1 MDEKTIKTQVKT
13 RYAAI
18 AQSGGSCCAPSGS
31 SQSSCCSPDS
41 VAVNPLIDYSS
52 LDLLPVE
59 GSDLGLGCGMPTRF
73 AALQPG
79 EVVLD
84 LGSGAGI
91 DVFLAAKAVGETGS
105 AIGVDMTEEM
115 IERAWQ
121 NARKHQIKNVDFRL
135 GEIEALPVDSSSVD
149 VVLSNCVIN
158 LAPNKQRVFAEIAR
172 VLKPGGRFIISDIVT
187 FGDVPAEIRQDM
199 ELWAGC
205 VAGAVDEQ
213 EYLGLIRASGFVDL
227 KYHSR
232 SSATEDAGENQAGPA
247 YGMVSITIEARKA

>member
-1 MDEKTIKTQVKT
+1 MDENTIKSQVKSH
-13 RYAAI
+13 YAAI
-18 AQSGGSCCAPSGS
+18 AQSGG
-31 SQSSCCSPDS
+31 SCCSPDS

-91 DVFLAAKAVGETGS
+91 DVFLAAREVGETGF
-105 AIGVDMTEEM
+105 AIGVDMTEAM

-135 GEIEALPVDSSSVD
+135 GEIEALPVDSSSIH

-158 LAPNKQRVFAEIAR
+158 LAPDKQRVFAEIAR
-172 VLKPGGRFIISDIVT
+172 VLKPGGRFIVSDIVT
-187 FGDVPAEIRQDM
+187 FGDVPPEIRQDM

-213 EYLGLIRASGFVDL
+213 EYLGIIRANGFVDL
-227 KYHSR
+227 KFHSR
-232 SSATEDAGENQAGPA
+232 SSTTENAAENQAEPA
-247 YGMVSITIEARKA
+247 YGMVSITIEARKS

>member
-1 MDEKTIKTQVKT
+1 M
-13 RYAAI
+13 
-18 AQSGGSCCAPSGS
+18 
-31 SQSSCCSPDS
+31 
-41 VAVNPLIDYSS
+41 VNPLVDYSS
-52 LDLLPVE
+52 LELLPVE

-105 AIGVDMTEEM
+105 AIGVDMTEAM

-135 GEIEALPVDSSSVD
+135 GEIESLPVDSSSVD

-158 LAPNKQRVFAEIAR
+158 LTPNKQRVFAEIAR

-187 FGDVPAEIRQDM
+187 FGDVPPEIRQDM

-205 VAGAVDEQ
+205 VAGAIDEQ
-213 EYLGLIRASGFVDL
+213 EYLAIIRRNGFSNL
-227 KYHSR
+227 KFHSR
-232 SSATEDAGENQAGPA
+232 SSATENAGENQPGPA
-247 YGMVSITIEARKA
+247 YGMVSITVEARKA